1 MPRFGVYA
9 SAVTLEDGEIYCGV
23 TNIGVKPTVGSFL
36 PLCET
41 WMPEYKGGEI
51 YGETADIRLLDFI
64 RDEKKFNGIDE
75 LKNAIFDNA
84 KTAKVI
90 FNQMY
95 KNQSMT

>member
-1 MPRFGVYA
+1 
-9 SAVTLEDGEIYCGV
+9 
-23 TNIGVKPTVGSFL
+23 
-36 PLCET
+36 
-41 WMPEYKGGEI
+41 MPEYKGGEI

-95 KNQSMT
+95 KNQSMTWFKKQCDYVQNSVRSLDINHSQHDVF